1 MRLVQ
6 RCRLVPPPPAITPE
20 AAAKKID
27 ATTSTANHPLD
38 ALGYLFQP
46 SSLTGGFIV
55 SLLLDKNSAIE
66 MYPMCPNTPN
76 G

>member
-1 MRLVQ
+1 MRLVR
-6 RCRLVPPPPAITPE
+6 RCRPVPPPAAATLA
-20 AAAKKID
+20 AAAKVNN

-38 ALGYLFQP
+38 TLGCLFQL
-46 SSLTGGFIV
+46 SSLTGGFVV

-66 MYPMCPNTPN
+66 TYPMCPNTPD